1 MRKKKEKKWKW
12 CTRWIL
18 LPLPAVRRNPKNLI
32 FLHLHDA
39 WYISF
44 FRCASSRI
52 QQLKWWHFQTKNPSK
67 LFEKMNH
74 DNHFNPTIYEI
85 NGTTSNSIFDT
96 TSRVSSLP
104 PEALPASPPSSLPPS
119 HPPPPSSLDNISPI
133 HPMTRKWRHFHIIF
147 CVIFA
152 SFLTSFLTS
161 FWRHLGVISDIILTS
176 FLTSFWRHSDII
188 LASFWRHF
196 CVISDIIWRHFGVIY
211 DIILASFMISFWR
224 HFGVI
229 LASWCPVKGDGS
241 RQQQIWKMMI
251 INDTDDN
258 WFNEQYAA
266 VCFLLPLC
274 SSRWRCKSSIST
286 RMLQHES
293 FVTTKSAPVRVRVCV
308 TVCVCVCVCVSM
320 CNSHLSIWLDLMP
333 SFLSPSPSPTLS
345 LSLSFIIIHRIS
357 LLLARRKKQTN
368 KKKLNPFFLFI
379 SETIIRP
386 QEMK

>member
-152 SFLTSFLTS
+152 SFLTSFWHH
-161 FWRHLGVISDIILTS
+161 FGVILAS
-176 FLTSFWRHSDII
+176 FLTSFWRHFWHHFDVI
-188 LASFWRHF
+188 LVSFLTSFWRHF
-196 CVISDIIWRHFGVIY
+196 WHHFDVI
-211 DIILASFMISFWR
+211 LTSFWR

-308 TVCVCVCVCVSM
+308 TVCVCVCVNV
-320 CNSHLSIWLDLMP
+320 
-333 SFLSPSPSPTLS
+333 
-345 LSLSFIIIHRIS
+345 
-357 LLLARRKKQTN
+357 
-368 KKKLNPFFLFI
+368 
-379 SETIIRP
+379 
-386 QEMK
+386 